1 MEPHNPSV
9 TPCNVGVGGETACS
23 CTDCDSACVPP
34 DFGLGKCKKVW
45 RKNKIPKLSSI
56 QCLAGADGFLVF
68 GTFSGA
74 VFFSLVAFI
83 VGSLVFLATVFVSS
97 MIMGGSE
104 TASRE
109 LIEFG
114 FVPPLTRTDL
124 I

>member
-1 MEPHNPSV
+1 M
-9 TPCNVGVGGETACS
+9 
-23 CTDCDSACVPP
+23 
-34 DFGLGKCKKVW
+34 
-45 RKNKIPKLSSI
+45 
-56 QCLAGADGFLVF
+56 F

-114 FVPPLTRTDL
+114 PLLTRTEL

>member
-1 MEPHNPSV
+1 M
-9 TPCNVGVGGETACS
+9 
-23 CTDCDSACVPP
+23 
-34 DFGLGKCKKVW
+34 
-45 RKNKIPKLSSI
+45 
-56 QCLAGADGFLVF
+56 F

-109 LIEFG
+109 LNRIWTTFDQD
-114 FVPPLTRTDL
+114 LLDL

>member
-1 MEPHNPSV
+1 M
-9 TPCNVGVGGETACS
+9 
-23 CTDCDSACVPP
+23 
-34 DFGLGKCKKVW
+34 
-45 RKNKIPKLSSI
+45 
-56 QCLAGADGFLVF
+56 F

-109 LIEFG
+109 LNRIWTTF
-114 FVPPLTRTDL
+114 DQD
-124 I
+124 